1 MNFKK
6 LPNWI
11 LSGIIIFPTLIV
23 LGIIFFA
30 LTFGKFN
37 ILFWLII
44 PSVIFEELF
53 KACCYA
59 FSNSQIANLLF
70 ALILWFI
77 IGATVG
83 WVSGKL
89 KNSE

>member
-11 LSGIIIFPTLIV
+11 LSGIIIFPVLIV

-30 LTFGKFN
+30 LTLGKFN
-37 ILFWLII
+37 VLFWLII
-44 PSVIFEELF
+44 PSAIFEELF
-53 KACCYA
+53 ETCCYV
-59 FSNSQIANLLF
+59 FSNNQIANLLF
-70 ALILWFI
+70 ALIFWFT

-83 WVSGKL
+83 WISGKL
-89 KNSE
+89 KK